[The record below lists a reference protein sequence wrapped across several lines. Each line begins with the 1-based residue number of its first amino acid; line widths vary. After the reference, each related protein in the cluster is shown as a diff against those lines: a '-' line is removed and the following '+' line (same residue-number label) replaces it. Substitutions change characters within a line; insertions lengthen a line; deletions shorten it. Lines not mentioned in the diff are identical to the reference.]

1 MMAHLSKFKL
11 SGKERL
17 AKAEQV
23 DLPPPTI
30 GNTGAFRP
38 KSAQVDAPKPEPEPV
53 KPEAPATAG
62 QGAAQELPPAPAETP
77 AAAPTAEKP
86 SPPPAVTKAPAV
98 QAGDFLTLR
107 PLLQFAKPVLPRAE
121 KLAAKL
127 KVTVELL
134 VQKVANETTVAE
146 ADFAGDDPAPRSGG
160 KAYRG
165 SIRLPRERAERY
177 VSEVDPLEIHDQ
189 GTALRPVC
197 LRAFDRAAESVLSEF
212 ERKTL

>member
-23 DLPPPTI
+23 DMPPPTI

-38 KSAQVDAPKPEPEPV
+38 KSAQVDAPKPAPEPV

-62 QGAAQELPPAPAETP
+62 QGAAQELPPVPAGPPVAPP
-77 AAAPTAEKP
+77 SAEKP
-86 SPPPAVTKAPAV
+86 SPPSVTKAPAV

-134 VQKVANETTVAE
+134 VQKVANETTVAD

-165 SIRLPRERAERY
+165 SIRLPREQAERH
-177 VSEVDPLEIHDQ
+177 VSEVDPLGIHDQ

-197 LRAFDRAAESVLSEF
+197 LRAFDRAAERVLSEF